1 MTVLVVD
8 YGMGN
13 LGSVRRALEECGA
26 DVLISDNP
34 HDLKLASRILLPGVG
49 AFCDGMNHLSKGGW
63 IEALQQTVLEDKIP
77 VLGICLGMQLMMSQG
92 DEGGGA
98 PGLGFFEGQVRRMV
112 PQHSERIPHVGW
124 NELHVIHENPLLHGI
139 PNGTDFYFVH
149 SYFVDPVD
157 GQQVIAN
164 VPYAGGVPAVIGRD
178 NIWGAQFH
186 PEKSAK
192 AGFQLI
198 KNFLEATL
206 C

>member
-13 LGSVRRALEECGA
+13 LGSVHRALEECGA
-26 DVLISDNP
+26 SVLISDDP

-49 AFCDGMNHLSKGGW
+49 AFCDGMNHLAKGGW
-63 IEALQQTVLEDKIP
+63 VEALQNAVLEDKLP

-98 PGLGFFEGQVRRMV
+98 PGLGFFEGKVRRME
-112 PQHSERIPHVGW
+112 PQEKERIPHVGW
-124 NELHVIHENPLLHGI
+124 NELEINRTSPVLQNI
-139 PNGTDFYFVH
+139 PDHTDFYFVH
-149 SYFVDPVD
+149 SYCVDPVD
-157 GQQVIAN
+157 PSHIIAS

-178 NIWGAQFH
+178 NVWGAQFH

-192 AGFQLI
+192 AGFQLL
-198 KNFLEATL
+198 KNFLETMP

>member
-26 DVLISDNP
+26 NVLVSDDP
-34 HDLKLASRILLPGVG
+34 HELKLASRILLPGVG
-49 AFCDGMNHLSKGGW
+49 AFCDGMNYLTQAGW
-63 IEALQQTVLEDKIP
+63 PDALRQAVLEDKLPI
-77 VLGICLGMQLMMSQG
+77 LGICLGMQLMMSQG
-92 DEGGGA
+92 SEGGGA
-98 PGLGFFEGQVRRMV
+98 PGLGFFEGQVRRMTADAG
-112 PQHSERIPHVGW
+112 ERIPHVGW
-124 NELHVIHENPLLHGI
+124 NELQLATENPLMAGI

-149 SYFVDPVD
+149 SYCVEPTETEN
-157 GQQVIAN
+157 VIAST
-164 VPYAGGVPAVIGRD
+164 PYAGGFPAVIGRD

-192 AGFQLI
+192 AGFRLL
-198 KNFLEATL
+198 KNFLEASV

>member
-26 DVLISDNP
+26 SVLISDDP

-49 AFCDGMNHLSKGGW
+49 AFCDGMDHLSKGGW
-63 IEALQQTVLEDKIP
+63 IEALQKAVLEDQIP

-92 DEGGGA
+92 DEGGGS
-98 PGLGFFEGQVRRMV
+98 PGLGFFPGKVRKMA
-112 PQHSERIPHVGW
+112 PQPQERIPHVGW
-124 NELHVIHENPLLHGI
+124 NELRICRPDLILQGI
-139 PNGTDFYFVH
+139 LNGTDFYFVH
-149 SYFVDPVD
+149 SYCVDPD
-157 GQQVIAN
+157 DPNQVIAQ
-164 VPYAGGVPAVIGRD
+164 VPYAGNVPAVIGRD
-178 NIWGAQFH
+178 NIRGAQFH

-198 KNFLEATL
+198 RNFLETSI